1 MQGITFGDKHTF
13 DDWGLCL
20 VEAPFVDAADPNL
33 NLLEIDG
40 GNGYINLTEVMTGEP
55 TYQSR
60 KKTWKFK
67 TDARRDDWTDIMRDI
82 AKSVHGQ
89 YLEIRLDEQPNGYY
103 EGICYVD
110 SHSVKD
116 KVLYLNISA
125 TLQPFWYENE
135 YTVFDETWSTTDER
149 VIPFKGVPSPN
160 QRTTDTDLRFGNTN
174 FPELDLSQYDSL
186 RIWYDAPRGG
196 KLWNGGMFDVTI
208 AGSVGGA
215 FIKYYTVPSS
225 ASHRWF
231 VDIPVSEIKE
241 SVEDLTK
248 IWRVW
253 TGSLSGM
260 YCQGVIS
267 GHFIQCAGGAV
278 SVNPVI
284 RSSKSGTVVAG
295 NVTETYKSGT
305 YECTEIKIPP
315 EGTELCFKNTSAS
328 VTVTYRKAWL

>member
-67 TDARRDDWTDIMRDI
+67 TDAQRDDWTDIMRDI

-103 EGICYVD
+103 EGVCYVD
-110 SHSVKD
+110 SHTVKD

-135 YTVFDETWSTTDER
+135 YTIFDETWSTTDER
-149 VIPFKGVPSPN
+149 VVSFKGVPSPN
-160 QRTTDTDLRFGNTN
+160 QRTTDTDLRFGHTN

-186 RIWYDAPRGG
+186 RIWYDVPRGG
-196 KLWNGGMFDVTI
+196 KLWSRQFDVTI

-215 FIKYYTVPSS
+215 LLIYP
-225 ASHRWF
+225 
-231 VDIPVSEIKE
+231 
-241 SVEDLTK
+241 
-248 IWRVW
+248 
-253 TGSLSGM
+253 
-260 YCQGVIS
+260 
-267 GHFIQCAGGAV
+267 
-278 SVNPVI
+278 
-284 RSSKSGTVVAG
+284 
-295 NVTETYKSGT
+295 
-305 YECTEIKIPP
+305 
-315 EGTELCFKNTSAS
+315 
-328 VTVTYRKAWL
+328 